1 MIRQP
6 RDEWHFTGAKATYGV
21 FGNND
26 AIEGQSVIPPFTT
39 DLTDATHGLLAG
51 SDKNPSLIW
60 IEGTTNYDGL
70 RKIVS
75 IPDVNSIM
83 IAASY
88 VAEELAGTAPV
99 MPDQEVYCKGPA
111 LWLEL
116 PPDVEE
122 IQDAAAGLV
131 KQNQA
136 GTDTPR
142 CVVADGVGLFAVGAS
157 DKLADSAL
165 ATMGAMLETLTVA
178 GCFGGARGL
187 KAENLEFL
195 RHWEVVKY
203 REELV
208 SDSGKKT

>member
-51 SDKNPSLIW
+51 TDKNPSLIW

-88 VAEELAGTAPV
+88 VAEELAGTETWKSKIGY
-99 MPDQEVYCKGPA
+99 D
-111 LWLEL
+111 
-116 PPDVEE
+116 
-122 IQDAAAGLV
+122 DARWEFLGFYL
-131 KQNQA
+131 
-136 GTDTPR
+136 T
-142 CVVADGVGLFAVGAS
+142 LSAVGADVENFDVNIDANIGS
-157 DKLADSAL
+157 TFDNLVYRKAMSGVTYINNMFDEPRPMEAGDKIDFVWANA
-165 ATMGAMLETLTVA
+165 GAKTY
-178 GCFGGARGL
+178 GL
-187 KAENLEFL
+187 KVFT
-195 RHWEVVKY
+195 R
-203 REELV
+203 RLV
-208 SDSGKKT
+208 